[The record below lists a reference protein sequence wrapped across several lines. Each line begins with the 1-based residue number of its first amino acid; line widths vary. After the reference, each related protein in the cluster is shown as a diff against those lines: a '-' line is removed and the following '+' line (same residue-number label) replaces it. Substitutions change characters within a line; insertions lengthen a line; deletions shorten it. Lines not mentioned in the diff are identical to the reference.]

1 MEKYF
6 RQYGIFQFG
15 GSTELCAQELPLT
28 SPDNQQ
34 VLLKVISTSVNPI
47 DIKTRSGLG
56 YVADEKPADAFLP
69 LGYDVLGEVV
79 QVGDNVTGLHP
90 GDRVIGMVGFAAHP
104 GCYATYTYAKADE
117 LIKVN
122 QKADASLAGL
132 CLAGLTAWQ
141 ALADFE
147 PDSRPVYVN
156 AATGGVGHLVLQVAR
171 LRGFEVIAVSRRI
184 DHALFAELD
193 IHAITP
199 TDYLAQPCE
208 GILID
213 LVGGEFGQS
222 MTKNLKVGSELVT
235 VPTVTKDQVLEAA
248 RVQQVSGRGLLVEA
262 NQAHLTQLYEAEQA
276 GQIKVMVDQRF
287 ELHDIQHAH
296 EYVEQGIHCGKVII
310 TA

>member
-34 VLLKVISTSVNPI
+34 VLIKVISTSVNPI

-56 YVADEKPADAFLP
+56 YVAAGKPADAFLP

-79 QVGDNVTGLHP
+79 QVGDDVTDLHP

-104 GCYATYTYAKADE
+104 GCYATYTYAKASE

-141 ALADFE
+141 ALAEFE
-147 PDSRPVYVN
+147 PDGRPVYVN
-156 AATGGVGHLVLQVAR
+156 AATGGVGHLVLQVAK
-171 LRGFEVIAVSRRI
+171 LRGFEAIAVSRRI
-184 DHALFAELD
+184 EHALFAALD

-199 TDYLAQPCE
+199 TDYLAQPRK

-213 LVGGEFGQS
+213 LVGGEFGQR
-222 MTKNLKVGSELVT
+222 MTKNLQVGSELVT
-235 VPTVTKDQVLEAA
+235 VPTVTKDQVLETA
-248 RVQQVSGRGLLVEA
+248 RAQQVSGRGILVEA
-262 NQAHLTQLYEAEQA
+262 DQAQLTRLYDAEQA
-276 GQIKVMVDQRF
+276 GQIKVVVDQSF
-287 ELHDIQHAH
+287 ELHDIQQAH